1 MQQARKT
8 LPVLQL
14 RTLRSHRLRRSHRVA
29 CWWNRPGA
37 IATRRASR
45 PVSDIVSRQPGR
57 AGRSVEGPGAALRSV
72 SPGAGEAADS
82 GDRCYRSEAVWL
94 HLGDRSGGAVKG
106 ALSAEACP
114 VRPGRVEGQG
124 HPYPALAAFK
134 ARLDCD
140 AGVQRALREE
150 TVEPMRAEV

>member
-1 MQQARKT
+1 MLVESAWSYRYPPRVST
-8 LPVLQL
+8 GE
-14 RTLRSHRLRRSHRVA
+14 RHRLA
-29 CWWNRPGA
+29 PAEG
-37 IATRRASR
+37 
-45 PVSDIVSRQPGR
+45 G